1 MATDSQPARES
12 QWVLIMGWILTLL
25 PALMLLFSAVMK
37 FYMVMEKP
45 EEMVKGLT
53 DLGYHENHLL
63 GLGIVELGCTLIYL
77 FPRTAVLG
85 AILLTGYLGGAIAS
99 HVRLFEPFVFQILL
113 GVFIW
118 CGLYLREPRLRD
130 LLPIR

>member
-1 MATDSQPARES
+1 MATDPQPARES
-12 QWVLIMGWILTLL
+12 RWILAIGWIFTILSGLMML
-25 PALMLLFSAVMK
+25 YSVYIKIALHLNPSPDDLEPLSK
-37 FYMVMEKP
+37 
-45 EEMVKGLT
+45 
-53 DLGYHENHLL
+53 LGYDENHLL
-63 GLGIVELGCTLIYL
+63 GLAIVELGCTLLYL

-85 AILLTGYLGGAIAS
+85 AILLTGYLGGAVAS
-99 HVRLFEPFVFQILL
+99 HVRVFDAFVTPILL